1 MFEGIPRELRPIL
14 IGVLVFA
21 AIKAFFFVL
30 IAVTCFRERRL
41 VMPYRPVGPDE
52 ALPETP
58 YVAATN
64 RLAASM
70 EFAHLGTFHD
80 AKGRI
85 YQVRYELWTSPQL
98 DLFAVVGGGT
108 IARLPLEATWLYS
121 RLADGRAVVT
131 TDALTGVE
139 LITNGLAEGG
149 LCLNAD
155 LFELAAFH
163 RRIVAETGQ
172 AAVPFDPSDPIG
184 DLVALRRGMVD
195 LLVEDGVATYFE
207 EGRESW
213 HYTLRGALRRA
224 SRGQRRAAQE
234 AKRNAGRNGIKRP
247 GAAGYIPSW
256 ERTV

>member
-1 MFEGIPRELRPIL
+1 MFEDIPRELRPIL

-21 AIKAFFFVL
+21 AIKAFFFVM
-30 IAVTCFRERRL
+30 IAVTCLRERRL
-41 VMPYRPVGPDE
+41 VMPYRPVGPDQ

-70 EFAHLGTFHD
+70 EFAHLGTHHD

-85 YQVRYELWTSPQL
+85 YKVRYDLWASPEFDQI
-98 DLFAVVGGGT
+98 AVVGGGT
-108 IARLPLEATWLYS
+108 ISGLPLEATWLYS

-131 TDALTGVE
+131 TDALSGVE
-139 LITNGLAEGG
+139 LITSGMAEGG
-149 LCLNAD
+149 LCTNAD

-163 RRIVAETGQ
+163 RRIVAET
-172 AAVPFDPSDPIG
+172 ATDAVPFDPDDPVG
-184 DLVALRRGMVD
+184 DLVALRQGLVD
-195 LLVEDGVATYFE
+195 MMVEDGDAAYLE
-207 EGRESW
+207 EGRDAW

-224 SRGQRRAAQE
+224 SRGQRRAFQQ
-234 AKRNAGRNGIKRP
+234 AKRNSGRTGIKRP
-247 GAAGYIPSW
+247 GARGYVPSW